1 MSKRVLIADDDDE
14 ALNCLANLLSGLG
27 HQVAQAACGARA
39 LEVAR
44 QFAPDVVILDLGMSP
59 VDGLAA
65 ARTLRALPGGQA
77 MLLIALTG
85 WGQPQHYEMTQAAGF
100 DMHLVKPVSV
110 DQLGF
115 VLSMTHPLKHP

>member
-77 MLLIALTG
+77 ILLIALTG

-115 VLSMTHPLKHP
+115 VLSMTHP